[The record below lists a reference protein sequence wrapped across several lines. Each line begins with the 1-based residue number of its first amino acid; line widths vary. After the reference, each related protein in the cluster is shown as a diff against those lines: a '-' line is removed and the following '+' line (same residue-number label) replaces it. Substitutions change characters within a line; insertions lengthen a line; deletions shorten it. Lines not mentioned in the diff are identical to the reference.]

1 MPGRPLI
8 CLGGLAEL
16 RVALLGEL
24 GQEPPGAEDVRV
36 ECVECRLDP
45 AQPGR
50 GGGQLGR
57 LDGQRVR
64 ADGQPAGLGLERDQ
78 IGRGGES
85 GTFQPGGQV
94 GDEDV
99 RGGQPRPDHLGP
111 FGRGGR
117 FGFRGL
123 FLLAGHP
130 LAAELAQFRMVE
142 RAADRAGC
150 AVDQGGRELGAHA
163 VDTRLAQP

>member
-1 MPGRPLI
+1 MPGRALI

-24 GQEPPGAEDVRV
+24 GQEPPGAGDVLV
-36 ECVECRLDP
+36 EYVERRLGL

-57 LDGQRVR
+57 LGGQRVR
-64 ADGQPAGLGLERDQ
+64 ADGQPTGLGLERDQ
-78 IGRGGES
+78 IRRGGES

-99 RGGQPRPDHLGP
+99 RRSQLRPDHLGP
-111 FGRGGR
+111 VRRGRR
-117 FGFRGL
+117 FGVRGL
-123 FLLAGHP
+123 FLVAGHP
-130 LAAELAQFRMVE
+130 LATELAQLRVIE